1 MTPPR
6 RNLLDALGVEL
17 PEDLLTL
24 ALTHRSYA
32 YEHGGLPTNE
42 RLEFLGDSVLGVIVT
57 EYLYRSYPDHAE
69 GQLAKLRASV
79 VSAVSLAMVA
89 RKLNIGPMIKLGKGE
104 ISTGGS
110 DKGSILADTTEAL
123 IGAVF
128 LSGGREAAE
137 RLVHDIFDP
146 LVDHAAT
153 LGAGLDWKTSLQ
165 EVAASLGLGPTVFDI
180 EESGP
185 DHDKRFEAVAVIGA
199 RTFPPASGRS
209 KKQAEQGAAKTAF
222 ETLDR

>member
-1 MTPPR
+1 MRADNGGSAASLPFLSLIEELDVPLDAD
-6 RNLLDALGVEL
+6 LLD
-17 PEDLLTL
+17 L

-32 YEHGGLPTNE
+32 YEHGQIPTNE

-110 DKGSILADTTEAL
+110 DKSSILADTTEAL

-137 RLVHDIFDP
+137 RLVHHIFDP
-146 LVDHAAT
+146 LAQVCGNFLVNRQLTGVDDPHIHAR
-153 LGAGLDWKTSLQ
+153 LDRVVEEHRVHRLAHRL
-165 EVAASLGLGPTVFDI
+165 VAAERERQV
-180 EESGP
+180 
-185 DHDKRFEAVAVIGA
+185 
-199 RTFPPASGRS
+199 
-209 KKQAEQGAAKTAF
+209 
-222 ETLDR
+222 

>member
-1 MTPPR
+1 M
-6 RNLLDALGVEL
+6 
-17 PEDLLTL
+17 
-24 ALTHRSYA
+24 
-32 YEHGGLPTNE
+32 
-42 RLEFLGDSVLGVIVT
+42 
-57 EYLYRSYPDHAE
+57 
-69 GQLAKLRASV
+69 

-89 RKLNIGPMIKLGKGE
+89 RKLYIGPMIKLGKGE

-110 DKGSILADTTEAL
+110 DKSSILADTTEAL

-137 RLVHDIFDP
+137 RLVHHIFDP

-185 DHDKRFEAVAVIGA
+185 DHDKRFAAWAVFGDRRFGPGKGHNKKHAEQEAAA
-199 RTFPPASGRS
+199 AAYKALTAEPASAGP
-209 KKQAEQGAAKTAF
+209 AGGDA
-222 ETLDR
+222 